1 MSVRILHSFFPKN
14 VKNKFSDII
23 GLYYCTDFQ
32 IPYCIL
38 RHPFASFCSLF
49 TRLNQFLYPNLSL
62 KIVQNTLIQ
71 KKNEIFSSVS
81 GLNN

>member
-38 RHPFASFCSLF
+38 RHPFASFCSF
-49 TRLNQFLYPNLSL
+49 VH
-62 KIVQNTLIQ
+62 KIESVFVPKFKFKNSTKHFNTI
-71 KKNEIFSSVS
+71 KE
-81 GLNN
+81 

>member
-38 RHPFASFCSLF
+38 RHPFASFCSVVH
-49 TRLNQFLYPNLSL
+49 
-62 KIVQNTLIQ
+62 KIESVFVPKFKFKNSTKHFNTI
-71 KKNEIFSSVS
+71 KE
-81 GLNN
+81 

>member
-1 MSVRILHSFFPKN
+1 MSVRILHSFIPKN

-32 IPYCIL
+32 ISGTL
-38 RHPFASFCSLF
+38 LQVFALLF

>member
-32 IPYCIL
+32 ISGTL
-38 RHPFASFCSLF
+38 LQVFALLF
-49 TRLNQFLYPNLSL
+49 TRLNQFVPKFKFKNST
-62 KIVQNTLIQ
+62 KHFNT
-71 KKNEIFSSVS
+71 KKE
-81 GLNN
+81 